1 MPDLIWLATLIYEN
15 SSSLSELTVSVFI
28 EHYILFCLP
37 RLKKS
42 FNKLC
47 AGTQWRA
54 PQFRS
59 FRLPRSETPQDATV
73 ELWVGSLAQGGQI
86 DSAQP
91 REWRKNGA
99 HVPDQC
105 AALRLGHCR
114 LFYWKLLRDV
124 CIIATD
130 PALFSMK
137 VVSVWHRARREVRY
151 GLW

>member
-1 MPDLIWLATLIYEN
+1 MWKAQSLILLKW
-15 SSSLSELTVSVFI
+15 
-28 EHYILFCLP
+28 
-37 RLKKS
+37 LKKS

-73 ELWVGSLAQGGQI
+73 ELWVGILAQGGQI

-130 PALFSMK
+130 PALLKAWKLCQFDTEQEGRSGM
-137 VVSVWHRARREVRY
+137 VFDSHWQRQRR
-151 GLW
+151 LWPHPISN